1 MTLEILSGSLI
12 MTILA
17 VAAVW
22 ARISEVMICPM

>member
-22 ARISEVMICPM
+22 ARINEVMTCPM

>member
-22 ARISEVMICPM
+22 ARINEVVVCPM